1 MCKSLVNIITVEYL
15 SKNTEN
21 SSGYLI
27 FVNGMKIFFSEKELA
42 RQSHLSQLLMVFSQ
56 TLYSSHVDLFIVPC
70 SCLVLSPHLVL

>member
-1 MCKSLVNIITVEYL
+1 MSLVNIITVEYL

-42 RQSHLSQLLMVFSQ
+42 RQSHLSIVNGLLKPYILA
-56 TLYSSHVDLFIVPC
+56 TLI
-70 SCLVLSPHLVL
+70 HL